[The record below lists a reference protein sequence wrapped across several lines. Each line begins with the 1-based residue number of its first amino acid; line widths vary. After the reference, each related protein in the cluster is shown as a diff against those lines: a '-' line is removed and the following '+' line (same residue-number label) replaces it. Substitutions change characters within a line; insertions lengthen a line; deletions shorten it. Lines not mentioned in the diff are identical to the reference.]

1 MEVDEQSIYEFSRGL
16 PGFED
21 ETTFA
26 LIPWEETPFSYLQSV
41 KEKELS
47 FLVVSPFEFKQDYSF
62 ELSDEDKEELE
73 IEEEVAVFSIVT
85 IHSEITKSTMNLLAP
100 VVINPV
106 KRVGKQVV
114 LLQSDYM
121 TRHLI
126 WTEEL
131 TTTEGGA

>member
-1 MEVDEQSIYEFSRGL
+1 M
-16 PGFED
+16 
-21 ETTFA
+21 
-26 LIPWEETPFSYLQSV
+26 

>member
-1 MEVDEQSIYEFSRGL
+1 M
-16 PGFED
+16 
-21 ETTFA
+21 
-26 LIPWEETPFSYLQSV
+26 
-41 KEKELS
+41 
-47 FLVVSPFEFKQDYSF
+47 VVSPFEFKQDYSF